1 MIERAGWGWNAEAG
15 GSRYGTGVVAAMC
28 GGLGLR
34 TRMRLFSCGRAASS
48 SSSSSSSVCD
58 EGMGRLRLP
67 LDESR
72 SSVLANQDKGAVTMF
87 FMVPSK
93 DSERARGFGLRRRW
107 LSGELDD
114 GGIGKPTVSHA
125 VTS

>member
-1 MIERAGWGWNAEAG
+1 MG
-15 GSRYGTGVVAAMC
+15 GSRYGVGVVAAIC

-34 TRMRLFSCGRAASS
+34 TRMRLFSCGLGASS
-48 SSSSSSSVCD
+48 SSSPSPPCD
-58 EGMGRLRLP
+58 EAMGRLRLP
-67 LDESR
+67 LDGSR

-93 DSERARGFGLRRRW
+93 EESERTRGFGLRRRW
-107 LSGELDD
+107 LSGGLDD
-114 GGIGKPTVSHA
+114 GGIGKQNVSRV